1 MEDETLIMCVQNRS
15 SIYDKRDPLHHNM
28 DHIQK
33 QWEAI
38 AQEMGCEVNAVKS
51 RWGHMRDY
59 FLKKRR
65 EYQTVKS
72 GQAATGKKKWH
83 LYDTLSFLTPIYEQR
98 DTSSNLSQENSG
110 ETTQAT
116 ESLADLESQAS
127 SPMTVRS
134 DTPPPQAPV
143 VPYKRPQKRKR
154 TASPGNDVD
163 TEILKSLQLQQ
174 PECLDDDDMWARSIV
189 PSVRSLNHLEKLEF
203 RLEVLRLL

>member
-1 MEDETLIMCVQNRS
+1 MRRTVSCPSR
-15 SIYDKRDPLHHNM
+15 KR
-28 DHIQK
+28 
-33 QWEAI
+33 
-38 AQEMGCEVNAVKS
+38 NA
-51 RWGHMRDY
+51 RDWKDSPVARN
-59 FLKKRR
+59 LK
-65 EYQTVKS
+65 
-72 GQAATGKKKWH
+72 
-83 LYDTLSFLTPIYEQR
+83 R

-116 ESLADLESQAS
+116 ESLADLESQTS

-163 TEILKSLQLQQ
+163 TEKLKSLQLQQ

-189 PSVRSLNHLEKLEF
+189 LSVRSLNHLLMI
-203 RLEVLRLL
+203 